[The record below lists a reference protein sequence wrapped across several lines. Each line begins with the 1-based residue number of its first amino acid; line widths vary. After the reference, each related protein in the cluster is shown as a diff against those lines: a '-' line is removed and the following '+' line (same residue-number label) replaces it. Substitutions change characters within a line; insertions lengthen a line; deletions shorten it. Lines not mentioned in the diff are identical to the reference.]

1 MDMLELGTWTM
12 TELEEQTHFSFWAAL
27 KSPLIIGANLNN
39 ISDTSLAI
47 LKNKEIV
54 ALNQDDGG
62 KAVSYLPDL
71 SVEGKI
77 QVWAGPLASGRKQH
91 VILALNYGSEDADI
105 TIPISEV
112 PGLSGVSER
121 HTLNVRDVWGR
132 KDIGKLGDKI
142 TLSGVKPTQTKVIVI
157 SR

>member
-12 TELEEQTHFSFWAAL
+12 TEFEEQTHYSFWAAL
-27 KSPLIIGANLNN
+27 KSPLIIGADLNN

-62 KAVSYLPDL
+62 KPISYLPDL
-71 SVEGKI
+71 SVEGKT
-77 QVWAGPLASGRKQH
+77 QVWAGPLKSGQKQH
-91 VILALNYGSEDADI
+91 VILALNYGSGDTDI
-105 TIPISEV
+105 TVPISEV
-112 PGLSGVSER
+112 PGLRGISNR
-121 HTLNVRDVWGR
+121 YALNVRDVWSR
-132 KDIGKLGDKI
+132 KDIGKLGDNI
-142 TLSGVKPTQTKVIVI
+142 TLSGVKPAQTKVIVV

>member
-12 TELEEQTHFSFWAAL
+12 TELQEQTHFSFWAAL
-27 KSPLIIGANLNN
+27 KSPLIIGADLNN

-62 KAVSYLPDL
+62 KAVSYLPGL

-77 QVWAGPLASGRKQH
+77 QVWAGPLTSGRKQH
-91 VILALNYGSEDADI
+91 VILALNYGSGDADI
-105 TIPISEV
+105 TIPISDV
-112 PGLSGVSER
+112 PGLSDVSER
-121 HTLNVRDVWGR
+121 HSLNVRDVWNR
-132 KDIGKLGDKI
+132 KDIGKLGDNI

>member
-27 KSPLIIGANLNN
+27 KSPLIIGADLNN

-71 SVEGKI
+71 SVEGKT
-77 QVWAGPLASGRKQH
+77 QVWAGPLTSGRKQH
-91 VILALNYGSEDADI
+91 VILALNYGTADADI
-105 TIPISEV
+105 TIPISDV
-112 PGLSGVSER
+112 PGLSDISET
-121 HTLNVRDVWGR
+121 HTLNVRDVWNR

-142 TLSGVKPTQTKVIVI
+142 TLNGIKPTQTKVIVL